1 VSQFPSASPYEF
13 LPHISLIYKEML
25 EEQKEDIIRNLS
37 VRNSYKMD
45 KIIAMRTGQNVDQ
58 WENITEVQLNA

>member
-1 VSQFPSASPYEF
+1 
-13 LPHISLIYKEML
+13 
-25 EEQKEDIIRNLS
+25 

-45 KIIAMRTGQNVDQ
+45 KIIVMRTGPNVDQ